1 MENGVERVKFILGQY
16 VKTNTTDATPERD
29 NQFNG
34 RVGILRREWLND
46 IDSWLLALPE
56 EFKDY
61 GDILRLVYIEGQSVE
76 ALADDLG
83 VDVEDVEGIIDDAC
97 AKLDEM
103 GFMTDKDP
111 WFDAD
116 EMTGGHYLVKKIDAL
131 RQ

>member
-1 MENGVERVKFILGQY
+1 MNGVERVKFILGQY
-16 VKTNTTDATPERD
+16 LETNTTSATPERD
-29 NQFNG
+29 NQFGG

-46 IDSWLLALPE
+46 IDIWLLALPE

-76 ALADDLG
+76 ELADDLG

-103 GFMTDKDP
+103 GFMTGKSP
-111 WFDAD
+111 WFDDD
-116 EMTGGHYLVKKIDAL
+116 ELT
-131 RQ
+131 